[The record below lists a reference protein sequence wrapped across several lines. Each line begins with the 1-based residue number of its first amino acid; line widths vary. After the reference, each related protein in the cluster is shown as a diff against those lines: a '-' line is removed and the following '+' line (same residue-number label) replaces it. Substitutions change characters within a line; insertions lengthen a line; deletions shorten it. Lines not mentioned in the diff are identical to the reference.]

1 MRVKLV
7 DQMRMDELN
16 LSEED
21 DEAQTTINN
30 GDVFIL
36 AQEYQSYGRF

>member
-16 LSEED
+16 LSEEN

-30 GDVFIL
+30 GDVFSL